1 MYTFLDIVNVDRT
14 FHYETHFVRKNDC
27 NDKLLKDEETF
38 IMFSQNKVFFNYKI
52 NIFVVHF
59 RDGWRGGGSG
69 KAYLLYTCENV
80 DNYEQPLNMI
90 WN

>member
-1 MYTFLDIVNVDRT
+1 MLI
-14 FHYETHFVRKNDC
+14 EHFTMRKNDC

-59 RDGWRGGGSG
+59 RDGWRGVRKSVPFVH
-69 KAYLLYTCENV
+69 L
-80 DNYEQPLNMI
+80 
-90 WN
+90 